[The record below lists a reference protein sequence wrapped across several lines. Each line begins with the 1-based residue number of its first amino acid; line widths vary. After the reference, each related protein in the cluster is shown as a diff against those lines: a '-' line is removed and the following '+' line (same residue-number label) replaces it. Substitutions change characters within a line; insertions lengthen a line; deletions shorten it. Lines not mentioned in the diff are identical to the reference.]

1 MLRGGG
7 AKGGLGGGRCLPL
20 AIVAVDAVLAIVD
33 GAIAIVAFLQLL
45 RIHLRNQQLGWTR
58 QKIFHLMI
66 GSYNL
71 GYLTYFIFTPF
82 ATCGDWPCWSRGCGF
97 FLMACP
103 EILFLAAFLLLLSF
117 WVDLCH
123 QANDE
128 DEEDDE
134 SSYNEALLEKSK
146 TKISSLHTDG
156 RRRCCSFGTMHVGS
170 RQKFVILVIALTFVF
185 MIAFA
190 LLIWVGRANNPID
203 SSLVARVYF
212 FISSVAILLLG
223 CALACYGLLLFSK
236 MSKIRSEMASTE
248 MWKVASLAAITLIC
262 FTSSAV
268 LALVTN
274 IPLQLLSYWHSARMD
289 SISSS
294 ILIFLYYFIGSSV
307 PSGFVLWVMRE
318 LPPQPAA
325 DRPEESRVV
334 TFMRESPIDTHNLQ
348 WRTAVTSSQNKALKA
363 SPI

>member
-7 AKGGLGGGRCLPL
+7 ANGGLGGGRCLPP
-20 AIVAVDAVLAIVD
+20 AIVAVVAVLAVVD
-33 GAIAIVAFLQLL
+33 GAIAILAFLQLL
-45 RIHLRNQQLGWTR
+45 RIHLRNRQLGWTR

-71 GYLTYFIFTPF
+71 GYLTYFIFTLF
-82 ATCGDWPCWSRGCGF
+82 ATCWDWGCWSHGCGF
-97 FLMACP
+97 ILMACP
-103 EILFLAAFLLLLSF
+103 NILFLAAFLLLLSF
-117 WVDLCH
+117 WADLCH

-134 SSYNEALLEKSK
+134 SSYNEALLERSK
-146 TKISSLHTDG
+146 TKTSSLQTDG
-156 RRRCCSFGTMHVGS
+156 RRRCCSFRTTHVGS
-170 RQKFVILVIALTFVF
+170 RQKFVILVYLGIF
-185 MIAFA
+185 
-190 LLIWVGRANNPID
+190 
-203 SSLVARVYF
+203 
-212 FISSVAILLLG
+212 SVAILLLG

-236 MSKIRSEMASTE
+236 MSNIRSEMASTE

-274 IPLQLLSYWHSARMD
+274 IPLQLLSYWHSAHMD

-318 LPPQPAA
+318 LPTQQAA

-334 TFMRESPIDTHNLQ
+334 TFVRESPIDTHNLQ

>member
-7 AKGGLGGGRCLPL
+7 ANGGLGGGRCLPP
-20 AIVAVDAVLAIVD
+20 AIVAVVAVLAVVD
-33 GAIAIVAFLQLL
+33 GAIAILAFLQLL
-45 RIHLRNQQLGWTR
+45 RIHLRNRQLGWTR

-71 GYLTYFIFTPF
+71 
-82 ATCGDWPCWSRGCGF
+82 
-97 FLMACP
+97 ACP
-103 EILFLAAFLLLLSF
+103 NILFLAAFLLLLSF
-117 WVDLCH
+117 WADLCH

-134 SSYNEALLEKSK
+134 SSYNEALLERSK
-146 TKISSLHTDG
+146 TKTSSLQTDG
-156 RRRCCSFGTMHVGS
+156 RRRCCSFRTTHVGS
-170 RQKFVILVIALTFVF
+170 RQKFVILVIALMFVF

-203 SSLVARVYF
+203 SSLMARVYLGIF
-212 FISSVAILLLG
+212 SVAILLLG

-236 MSKIRSEMASTE
+236 MSNIRSEMASTE

-274 IPLQLLSYWHSARMD
+274 IPLQLLSYWHSAHMD

-318 LPPQPAA
+318 LPTQQAA

-334 TFMRESPIDTHNLQ
+334 TFVRESPIDTHNLQ